1 MQKLKESFC
10 FDGDGSM
17 AMHLGALSESAK
29 NKNIIHVVF
38 NNGSHESVGGQK
50 TSLKGLKLFK
60 IAKELG
66 YKRSIRCSNSLDII
80 KSLKIA
86 LKYKNSSFVEIMIKD
101 GHRKNISRP
110 QRNLIELKEKFMKI
124 L

>member
-1 MQKLKESFC
+1 MSQL
-10 FDGDGSM
+10 
-17 AMHLGALSESAK
+17 
-29 NKNIIHVVF
+29 VV
-38 NNGSHESVGGQK
+38 K

>member
-1 MQKLKESFC
+1 
-10 FDGDGSM
+10 M

-86 LKYKNSSFVEIMIKD
+86 LKYKNSSFVGIMIK
-101 GHRKNISRP
+101 RWAP
-110 QRNLIELKEKFMKI
+110 KEYF
-124 L
+124 